1 MIETIS
7 GPLIP
12 IPNST
17 VRTNAQVGK
26 VKVSLD
32 NSAETPKKSNKIG
45 ELTEGE
51 QKQVDE
57 LKQIDKEVRA
67 HEMAH
72 KNAGGQYAS
81 NPTYSYTVGPDNQR
95 YATSG
100 EVQIDAS
107 PIDGDPEATIAKM
120 DVVIAAALAPAE
132 PSSQD
137 RKVAATA
144 VTTRNQARAEL
155 LSQKKEKEN
164 GDSVNKPFDI
174 NNFGETSTISAQKA
188 YQGGFELNQGTSRSG
203 QIFSIIS

>member
-7 GPLIP
+7 GPLIS
-12 IPNST
+12 IPNSI
-17 VRTNAQVGK
+17 VRTNAQVEKG
-26 VKVSLD
+26 KVSLD
-32 NSAETPKKSNKIG
+32 NIADTPKKSNKIG

-57 LKQIDKEVRA
+57 LKNIDKEVRA

-155 LSQKKEKEN
+155 LSQRKEEEN
-164 GDSVNKPFDI
+164 GDSENKSFDI
-174 NNFGETSTISAQKA
+174 NDFGETPTISVQKA
-188 YQGGFELNQGTSRSG
+188 YQGGIELNQETSRSG
-203 QIFSIIS
+203 QNFSIIS

>member
-7 GPLIP
+7 GPFIT
-12 IPNST
+12 IPNSAA
-17 VRTNAQVGK
+17 RTSAQAEKGK
-26 VKVSLD
+26 LSLND
-32 NSAETPKKSNKIG
+32 SQSISKNSTNFS
-45 ELTEGE
+45 ELTEAE

-57 LKQIDKEVRA
+57 LKKIDKEVRA

-81 NPTYSYTVGPDNQR
+81 NPTYSYTVGPDKQR

-132 PSSQD
+132 PSAQD

-155 LSQKKEKEN
+155 LSQKEEEAN
-164 GDSVNKPFDI
+164 GNSEDKPFDV
-174 NNFGETSTISAQKA
+174 NDFGEISSQSAQKA
-188 YQGGFELNQGTSRSG
+188 YQEGLELSQTIVSSG
-203 QIFSIIS
+203 QNFSIIS

>member
-1 MIETIS
+1 MIESVSGQFIS
-7 GPLIP
+7 V
-12 IPNST
+12 PNSA
-17 VRTNAQVGK
+17 VITNAQADKG
-26 VKVSLD
+26 KVSLD
-32 NSAETPKKSNKIG
+32 NIAEFSAKSNKIG
-45 ELTEGE
+45 DLSEGE

-57 LKQIDKEVRA
+57 LKKIDKEVRA
-67 HEMAH
+67 HETAH

-155 LSQKKEKEN
+155 LSQRKEEEN
-164 GDSVNKPFDI
+164 GDSENKSFDI
-174 NNFGETSTISAQKA
+174 NDFGETPTISVQKA
-188 YQGGFELNQGTSRSG
+188 YQGGIELNQGTSRSG
-203 QIFSIIS
+203 QNFSIIS

>member
-7 GPLIP
+7 GPLIS

-17 VRTNAQVGK
+17 VRTNAQVEKG
-26 VKVSLD
+26 KVSLD
-32 NSAETPKKSNKIG
+32 NITVTPKKSNKIG
-45 ELTEGE
+45 ELTDGE

-57 LKQIDKEVRA
+57 LKKIDKEVRA

-155 LSQKKEKEN
+155 LSQKKEEAN
-164 GDSVNKPFDI
+164 GEKDSNPFDV
-174 NNFGETSTISAQKA
+174 NNFGETPTKSVQKA
-188 YQGGFELNQGTSRSG
+188 YQGGLELNQINPVSG
-203 QIFSIIS
+203 QNFSIVS